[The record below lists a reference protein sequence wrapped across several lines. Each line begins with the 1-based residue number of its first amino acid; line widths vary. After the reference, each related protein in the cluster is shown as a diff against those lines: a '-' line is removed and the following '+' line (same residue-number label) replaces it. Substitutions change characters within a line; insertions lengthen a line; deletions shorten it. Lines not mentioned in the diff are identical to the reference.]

1 MSDLLARLQLEQER
15 NPELLSITERAEKE
29 ALQVANMFNHGIDKR
44 GEFIP
49 SKKFMDGYV
58 KLWLETMG
66 L

>member
-1 MSDLLARLQLEQER
+1 MARSLQEELER
-15 NPELLSITERAEKE
+15 NPERLSIMERAESE
-29 ALQVANMFNHGIDKR
+29 ALQVATTFNHGIDKR